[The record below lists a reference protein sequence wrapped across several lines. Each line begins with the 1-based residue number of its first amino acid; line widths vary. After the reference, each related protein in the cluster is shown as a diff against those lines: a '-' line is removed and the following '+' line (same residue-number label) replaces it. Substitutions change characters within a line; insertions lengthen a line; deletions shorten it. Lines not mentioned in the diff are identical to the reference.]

1 MNHSIKHDA
10 APGVDQILRASDYP
24 HEPVQGPG
32 EDVSGDNSSPP
43 RESNLLRN
51 AKVSVV
57 SPPEVEAAAR
67 RGPDMPQP
75 GYDMPTGEYKYLLLF
90 YILFRFSS
98 FRSLARVYLHYLY
111 CSF

>member
-24 HEPVQGPG
+24 HEPGQGPG
-32 EDVSGDNSSPP
+32 EDGATDNSSPP
-43 RESNLLRN
+43 RDSTLLRN

-57 SPPEVEAAAR
+57 SPPEGEAPR

-75 GYDMPTGEYKYLLLF
+75 GYDLPTGE
-90 YILFRFSS
+90 
-98 FRSLARVYLHYLY
+98 
-111 CSF
+111 